1 MHKRWHFVDRLAPSW
16 LVVQLLG
23 TAVLVLSLI
32 TAREDTVGIWA
43 VYAASMLAWIAF
55 IIVAPWSPQPANAA
69 LALSALLPVF
79 VVGSADDPTALVLI
93 CVLLS
98 RFASLTGPSG
108 GAIVVVVSGVLAGSV
123 LSYLLTGHPWDDVL
137 GYPGLILLVT
147 LLGLHRRQYELRT
160 DQAEELLR
168 QTSLAQQ
175 EQARAAALDE
185 RARIARE
192 MHDVL
197 AHSLGALGMQ
207 LKVAEAL
214 LADKGDVPGAL
225 ARVRRS
231 NRLAEEGLIE
241 ARNAVAAL
249 RGDVPSLPDAVA
261 DVVDAFRR
269 DHQTPV
275 DLRVSPRHR
284 PASSAATVSL
294 VGALREALTNAAKH
308 APGERVAVDLDYTA
322 DDLIRLEVLNDRPA
336 PTPAGERETVSGYG
350 LTGMRERL
358 ALVGGTLTA
367 GERDGGA
374 GWRVTAQVPE

>member
-1 MHKRWHFVDRLAPSW
+1 MSARWHFVDRMAPSW

-23 TAVLVLSLI
+23 TAVLLFALF
-32 TAREDTVGIWA
+32 TAREDALGIWA
-43 VYAASMLAWIAF
+43 VYAVSMLAWLAF
-55 IIVAPWSPQPANAA
+55 IVADPWHRQLANAA
-69 LALSALLPVF
+69 LAVSAILPVF
-79 VVGSADDPTALVLI
+79 VVGAADDATALVMI

-98 RFASLTGPSG
+98 RFASLPSPSG
-108 GAIVVVVSGVLAGSV
+108 TAIVVLVSLTVVGSGVSYRAAGHTWPDTV
-123 LSYLLTGHPWDDVL
+123 

-147 LLGLHRRQYELRT
+147 FLGLHRRQYALRT

-168 QTSLAQQ
+168 QTELAQQ
-175 EQARAAALDE
+175 ERARAAALDE

-214 LADKGDVPGAL
+214 LAEKGDLAGAL
-225 ARVRRS
+225 ERVRRS
-231 NRLAEEGLIE
+231 NRLAEEGLVE

-261 DVVDAFRR
+261 DLVEAFRR
-269 DHQTPV
+269 DQQTEIEFQV
-275 DLRVSPRHR
+275 VAEPR
-284 PASSAATVSL
+284 PPSTAATVSL
-294 VGALREALTNAAKH
+294 VRTLREALTNAAKH
-308 APGERVAVDLDYTA
+308 APGEPVAVTLESTGER
-322 DDLIRLEVLNDRPA
+322 IRLEVVNGR
-336 PTPAGERETVSGYG
+336 TVPVPPRTEGPSGYG

-367 GERDGGA
+367 GERDEGA
-374 GWRVTAQVPE
+374 GWRVTAEVPA